1 MRTIP
6 LVFLAAIILFPNG
19 LPPSRAASTAP
30 GNAELAEMKRQIAG
44 MAAEIR
50 QMRQEHARE
59 IQALK
64 DEIRRLQAPAPP
76 APAPGGAGEQPP
88 ERPGGDFIADLRRL
102 AELEAAKESALKDA
116 EEKET
121 FKARGL
127 SLQALNPEI
136 SITGDMIGLIR
147 HQDGSRKR
155 SDFTFRGLGLHFESY
170 LDPYT
175 KFKAAVPVNEDGAK
189 LGEAYLTRFG
199 VLEGLNLT
207 IGKFRQQFGVV
218 NRWHKHALDQVD
230 FPLPLRMIFGD
241 GGLNQT
247 GFALDY
253 TLPKLGQASQELT
266 FQVTRGQNDRL
277 FGGNEHN
284 SPSLLLHYKN
294 FRDLSKDTYAELGA
308 TGLIGW
314 NDEWDVTRSGAAG
327 KVHDSLSTRV
337 FGADFSLLWEP
348 TERMRYRNIEW
359 RSEAYLLSRDIYA
372 PDASGRDTI
381 NAWGAYTYLQSKV
394 TRTLDVGLRLDY
406 YTADSKDYGHLE
418 SSLAPLVYGD
428 SHPCFWQVGPYLT
441 WHQSPFVRY
450 RLEYNHLDGSGMKDP
465 EDVLM
470 LQVIFAAGPHKHDRY

>member
-6 LVFLAAIILFPNG
+6 LVFLAAILLHPGG
-19 LPPSRAASTAP
+19 LGASRAASTAP
-30 GNAELAEMKRQIAG
+30 GHAELAEMKRQLAE

-50 QMRQEHARE
+50 QMRREHARE

-64 DEIRRLQAPAPP
+64 DQIRRLQAPAPAAAQ
-76 APAPGGAGEQPP
+76 APAKPAEPA
-88 ERPGGDFIADLRRL
+88 GGDFLADLRRL
-102 AELEAAKESALKDA
+102 AELEAAKEGALEDA
-116 EEKET
+116 EAREG

-136 SITGDMIGLIR
+136 SVTGDMIGLVR

-155 SDFTFRGLGLHFESY
+155 SDFFFRSLALHFESY

-175 KFKAAVPVNEDGAK
+175 KFKATVPVKEDGTK
-189 LGEAYLTRFG
+189 LGEAYMTRFG
-199 VLEGLNLT
+199 VLEGLSVT

-253 TLPKLGQASQELT
+253 TLPKLGEASQELT
-266 FQVTRGQNDRL
+266 FQLTRGRNSRL

-284 SPSLLLHYKN
+284 TPSLLLHYKN
-294 FRDLSKDTYAELGA
+294 FRDLSKDTYAEWGA

-314 NDEWDVTRSGAAG
+314 NDEWSVTRGGAAET
-327 KVHDSLSTRV
+327 VHDSLSTRV

-348 TERMRYRNIEW
+348 TGRMRYRNVEW

-372 PDASGRDTI
+372 PDASGRDTVT
-381 NAWGAYTYLQSKV
+381 AWGAYTYVQSKV

-406 YTADSKDYGHLE
+406 YLADSKDYDCLE
-418 SSLAPLVYGD
+418 ASLAPLIYGD